1 MEAAKVRAGLEPS
14 QPIPK
19 GMPILWSK
27 NMQKTR
33 RRLDRRH
40 AWTATTRAN
49 ALHQWTTVVIRRD
62 LGAVTRCTGKVA
74 TGSSFASRECDWDK
88 SIRTVNAIL
97 SLLRCRAGVMS
108 LAD

>member
-40 AWTATTRAN
+40 VWTATIRAN

-62 LGAVTRCTGKVA
+62 LGCRDAMH
-74 TGSSFASRECDWDK
+74 REGGDRII
-88 SIRTVNAIL
+88 IRIA
-97 SLLRCRAGVMS
+97 RM
-108 LAD
+108 